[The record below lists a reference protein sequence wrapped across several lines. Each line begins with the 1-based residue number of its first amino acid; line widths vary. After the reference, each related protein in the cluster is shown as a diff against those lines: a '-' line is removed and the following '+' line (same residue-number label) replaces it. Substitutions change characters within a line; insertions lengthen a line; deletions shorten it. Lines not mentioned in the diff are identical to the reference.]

1 MYFVQT
7 LFGCSYIYIYIYTH
21 NRKGIKSHI
30 LERTEFRT
38 VPVHW
43 AQRENYNAN
52 SFLKVYGKC
61 SVSSHFTHEF
71 YSNMC
76 HVTCFSHVLSY
87 FKIVAWA
94 LATELMP

>member
-1 MYFVQT
+1 MCI
-7 LFGCSYIYIYIYTH
+7 LFKLYLVAVVYIYIYTH
-21 NRKGIKSHI
+21 NKKGIKSHI

-71 YSNMC
+71 Y
-76 HVTCFSHVLSY
+76 
-87 FKIVAWA
+87 
-94 LATELMP
+94 